1 MIELQTKIQ
10 KTIVFVTHDIQEA
23 MKLGDRICLLNEG
36 HVEQIDTPLGFQ
48 QEPQSDFVKQFMG
61 SHLQQ
66 SESKVMLK
74 DLNIERQLDE
84 DAAKENYPEIS
95 NEQYLDDIY
104 QTFIKH
110 DAIVMIDEPSQ
121 HKTLIKRE
129 DIFKYLSGVKG
140 DNTHA

>member
-1 MIELQTKIQ
+1 
-10 KTIVFVTHDIQEA
+10 
-23 MKLGDRICLLNEG
+23 
-36 HVEQIDTPLGFQ
+36 
-48 QEPQSDFVKQFMG
+48 MG